1 LLESGPVEGQ
11 ISLCSQQ
18 SINTA
23 VVPTQQQSWIDV
35 RKFWKSKAE
44 AAEPYQN
51 QLNKTIKNLK
61 GQLADEKRKLD
72 TCQNQAKQSEAMY
85 QRQIERAQ
93 ENDYFLRQ
101 QKTQLES
108 EKFALQIKLDAARDE
123 LAEEKSFVHE
133 LQAEKRQQEAAI
145 TRVQSAVVSKLS
157 DNVSSELPDDT
168 IRTQLHDIFGAVQE
182 WARDNHASELKDRSQ
197 VKRQLVEAG
206 ILAADEKMDYRY
218 HFDMEAELVAD
229 ILLESVLNHELCAAF
244 LSNPYFVAAS
254 ALRTNETSVNENVPI
269 ALQAVLEHLQA
280 GTYAVACENERKF
293 VLTV

>member
-1 LLESGPVEGQ
+1 M
-11 ISLCSQQ
+11 
-18 SINTA
+18 
-23 VVPTQQQSWIDV
+23 PTQQQSWTDSL
-35 RKFWKSKAE
+35 KFWKSKAE
-44 AAEPYQN
+44 ATEPYQN

-61 GQLADEKRKLD
+61 GELADEKRKLD
-72 TCQNQAKQSEAMY
+72 TCQNHAKQSEARY

-93 ENDYFLRQ
+93 ENEYFLR
-101 QKTQLES
+101 QLES
-108 EKFALQIKLDAARDE
+108 EKSTLQIKLHAACDE

-182 WARDNHASELKDRSQ
+182 WARDNYASELKDRAQ

-206 ILAADEKMDYRY
+206 ILATDEKMDYRY

-254 ALRTNETSVNENVPI
+254 ALRTNETSVNENVTI

-280 GTYAVACENERKF
+280 GTYAVARENKRKF